1 MFMQSKNP
9 VFPVSG
15 SVFFL
20 CLVLLFSGGCAR
32 EPWTKPVD
40 DNQAQTIRNMIQEKV
55 KADAACSSTLDAE
68 VTVSMKTVMETKS
81 FSGFL
86 QLKLPSS
93 VKFVTTNPLGQTV
106 LALVSDGQSYR
117 TVNTLNT
124 QFISGSLSTLALRN
138 DIPQELLTGRWGIWL
153 SDRIDIPKDTE
164 ITDIRQDA
172 TARGIWIKLAN
183 VKTKGEGPEYIL
195 VDPASKRPLLRMLMD
210 AKENPIAM
218 IEYADWQDGPK
229 CGQPATFHITG
240 LSKGVEI
247 SIHLADI
254 ITDKILT
261 ERDFTLRPPPGYFIE
276 LRP

>member
-1 MFMQSKNP
+1 MFIQLKSS
-9 VFPVSG
+9 VFPGSG
-15 SVFFL
+15 PVFFL
-20 CLVLLFSGGCAR
+20 CLVLLCSGGCAR

-55 KADAACSSTLDAE
+55 KTDAACSSILDAE
-68 VTVSMKTVMETKS
+68 VSVSMKTVMETKS

-117 TVNTLNT
+117 SVNTLDT
-124 QFISGSLSTLALRN
+124 QFVSGSLSTLALRN
-138 DIPQELLTGRWGIWL
+138 DIPQELLTGKWGIWL
-153 SDRIDIPKDTE
+153 SDRIEIPKDAE

-172 TARGIWIKLAN
+172 TARGTWIKIAN
-183 VKTKGEGPEYIL
+183 SKTKREGPEYIL
-195 VDPASKRPLLRMLMD
+195 IDPATRRPLLRMLMD
-210 AKENPIAM
+210 AEENQIAR
-218 IEYADWQDGPK
+218 IEYSDWQDGPK
-229 CGQPATFHITG
+229 CEQPTTFNITG

-247 SIHLADI
+247 IIHLSDI